1 MRIDDFEHWCNM
13 EKNNAE
19 TGWELGCTNCWSR
32 CVSSCRSQAD
42 LELVLQDLKSSL
54 EIKHLGF
61 PIESYLH
68 KVWDTRISMHR
79 AWNVNNHGLL
89 LLNNELLEILTVA
102 ITAISE
108 EICEGIYS
116 TKFQPNMAVIAMIS
130 VDWEKVYQICHCLN
144 NQYATVEKRQ
154 SKVQERQQRQ
164 QRQSTCSVWYST
176 APPVLWWH
184 SLVLHTKQSW
194 KCE

>member
-1 MRIDDFEHWCNM
+1 MLI
-13 EKNNAE
+13 KI
-19 TGWELGCTNCWSR
+19 

-102 ITAISE
+102 ITAIFE

-130 VDWEKVYQICHCLN
+130 VDWEKVHQIFHCLN
-144 NQYATVEKRQ
+144 NQYATVEKCQ
-154 SKVQERQQRQ
+154 SKVWLTERLSVTQWLKIS
-164 QRQSTCSVWYST
+164 STLCLNNSFYIIAIVAAELKYAYT
-176 APPVLWWH
+176 LI
-184 SLVLHTKQSW
+184 LHLN
-194 KCE
+194 